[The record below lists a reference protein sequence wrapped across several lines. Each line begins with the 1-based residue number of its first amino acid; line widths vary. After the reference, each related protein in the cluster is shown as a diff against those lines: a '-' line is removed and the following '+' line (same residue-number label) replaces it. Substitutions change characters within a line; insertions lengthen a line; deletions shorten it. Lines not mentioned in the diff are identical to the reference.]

1 MHQGKGLTRSGLKV
15 EEISQAIA
23 RYNKYRS
30 PEVTARLISFEDSE
44 LRLQFEGPFCTT
56 CGFYDYLEDFIF
68 ELKET
73 ADVGMKID
81 TIEESGFQTF
91 IVRYVIDE

>member
-1 MHQGKGLTRSGLKV
+1 MHWGKGLTRSKLEA

-30 PEVTARLISFEDSE
+30 PEATARLISFEDNE
-44 LRLQFEGPFCTT
+44 LRVQFQGAFCTT

-73 ADVGMKID
+73 VDVSMKID
-81 TIEESGFQTF
+81 TIEESSFQTF
-91 IVRYVIDE
+91 IVRYVIDK